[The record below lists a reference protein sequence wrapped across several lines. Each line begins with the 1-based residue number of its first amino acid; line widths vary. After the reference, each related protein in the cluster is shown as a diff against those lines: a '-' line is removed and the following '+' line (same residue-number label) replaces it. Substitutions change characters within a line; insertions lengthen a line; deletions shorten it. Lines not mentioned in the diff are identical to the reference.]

1 MSTVIKLKRS
11 TTASVVPTTSDLED
25 GEIAVNVSDKKIYV
39 RNGASIVEV
48 ANFSNNNATGF
59 TLADDTSTTTSISS
73 GETLKILGTANEIET
88 SISGDTLT
96 IGLPTNVT
104 VAGNLTA
111 NGNISLGVADAEDAS
126 TIQTLA
132 LNARVSTDVLPNT
145 TNTHSLGSSERRWKD
160 LFLSGTTIDLAGAT
174 ISSDG
179 TGTISISASGATLPL
194 NSNVLISGDVTKTIA
209 LAGADGSPVQAVP
222 FYTNAGGLVNEN
234 TKLDFKADPEKIV
247 ANFTLSNGNVLG
259 SSQGSTLFFF

>member
-1 MSTVIKLKRS
+1 VSTVIKLKRT

-25 GEIAVNVSDKKIYV
+25 GEIAINVTDKKIFV
-39 RNGASIVEV
+39 RNGGDIITV
-48 ANFSNNNATGF
+48 ANFNTAGGDF
-59 TLADDTSTTTSISS
+59 TIADDTSTTTNISS

-104 VAGNLTA
+104 IAGNLTA
-111 NGNISLGVADAEDAS
+111 NGNISLGVADAIDAS

-132 LNARVSTDVLPNT
+132 LNARVSTDILPNS
-145 TNTHSLGSSERRWKD
+145 TNTLSLGSSERRWKD
-160 LFLSGTTIDLAGAT
+160 LYLSGNTIDLAGAT

-194 NSNVLISGDVTKTIA
+194 NSNVQISGAVTKTIA

-222 FYTNAGGLVNEN
+222 FFSNSGGLASQN
-234 TKLDFKADPEKIV
+234 TKLDFKADPDKIV
-247 ANFTLSNGNVLG
+247 ASFTLNNGDVLG
-259 SSQGSTLFFF
+259 SAQGNTLFFF